1 MTMGRL
7 FKHMFGG
14 LLLLAAIAPQR
25 VAAQAF
31 DGDMDQKIHVGY
43 LNLEGASGMEMEL
56 LDGLSD
62 YFSYGGFVRTVFGK
76 DAESKLR
83 CWDVGA
89 AVYFHWD
96 ELLNLPDR
104 LDLHTGIQIG
114 WQSGGVAAGMRYNF
128 SEHWGLYAG
137 AQKGLFDVSR
147 SKEFGNPFGGRKF
160 GFSVGLT
167 YSL

>member
-1 MTMGRL
+1 MTMGRI
-7 FKHMFGG
+7 FNYVFGG

-31 DGDMDQKIHVGY
+31 DGDMDQKIHMGY
-43 LNLEGASGMEMEL
+43 LNLEGVSGMEVEL

-62 YFSYGGFVRTVFGK
+62 YFSYGGFVRTVFDK
-76 DAESKLR
+76 DVDKKLE
-83 CWDVGA
+83 CFDLGA
-89 AVYFHWD
+89 SIYFHWD

-104 LDLHTGIQIG
+104 LDLHTGIQVG
-114 WQSGGVAAGMRYNF
+114 WQSTGVAAGMRYNF
-128 SEHWGLYAG
+128 SEYWGLYAG
-137 AQKGLFDVSR
+137 VQKGLFDMRHHGV
-147 SKEFGNPFGGRKF
+147 FDNPLGGRKF